1 MMVACHITLGLP
13 YSLLGY
19 PSLELFS
26 PLQLL
31 VHRSSFSATTITI
44 HFTNNFSIL
53 QADVH
58 RDKAAKMIDS
68 EPSAVKNYKRPTVH
82 KTTTTTKT
90 HLDPLPPPKIAP
102 FCDEVER
109 LRT

>member
-1 MMVACHITLGLP
+1 MTVACHITLGLP
-13 YSLLGY
+13 YSLSGY

-26 PLQLL
+26 PSQLL
-31 VHRSSFSATTITI
+31 VHRSSFSATTITV

-68 EPSAVKNYKRPTVH
+68 EPSVVKNYKRPTVH
-82 KTTTTTKT
+82 KKNTTTKT
-90 HLDPLPPPKIAP
+90 HLGPLLPPKNSY
-102 FCDEVER
+102 FCEEVER

>member
-19 PSLELFS
+19 PSLELFC
-26 PLQLL
+26 PWQLL
-31 VHRSSFSATTITI
+31 VHRSSFSATTITV

-68 EPSAVKNYKRPTVH
+68 EPSVVKNYKHPTVH
-82 KTTTTTKT
+82 KNNNNKNASW
-90 HLDPLPPPKIAP
+90 PPPAP
-102 FCDEVER
+102 KNSYFCDQVER

>member
-1 MMVACHITLGLP
+1 MMVACHIKLGLS

-19 PSLELFS
+19 LSLELFGPS
-26 PLQLL
+26 QLL
-31 VHRSSFSATTITI
+31 VHRSSFSETITV

-58 RDKAAKMIDS
+58 QDKAAKMTDS
-68 EPSAVKNYKRPTVH
+68 EPSVVKNYKHPTVH
-82 KTTTTTKT
+82 KTTTTKT
-90 HLDPLPPPKIAP
+90 HLDPFPPPKIAT

-109 LRT
+109 LHT

>member
-26 PLQLL
+26 PSQLP
-31 VHRSSFSATTITI
+31 VHRSTFSATTITV
-44 HFTNNFSIL
+44 HVTNNFSIL

-58 RDKAAKMIDS
+58 RDKAATMIDS
-68 EPSAVKNYKRPTVH
+68 EPSVVKNYKRPTVH
-82 KTTTTTKT
+82 KNNDKKASS
-90 HLDPLPPPKIAP
+90 PSPAPPK
-102 FCDEVER
+102 
-109 LRT
+109 